1 MCTIM
6 GGVKLKIIDVRVD
19 KEKCIGTGNCVDL
32 APKVFECDAEGKS
45 SVVDVSGA
53 DDETLKEAVQSCP
66 VEAITLIGE
75 DGRQIWP

>member
-1 MCTIM
+1 M

-32 APKVFECDAEGKS
+32 APKVFEFDAEGKS